1 MPNKP
6 NQSSPLLEKTHKGIE
21 QTNLLPNI
29 LLKVLLTRHIH
40 AHAPIPQLR
49 RRDLVRRARHGA
61 HDHVRRGEALGE
73 GKGAGA
79 GDVVGMVEAF
89 CSRFGAWGGG

>member
-73 GKGAGA
+73 GERAGA
-79 GDVVGMVEAF
+79 GDMVRVVAAF
-89 CSRFGAWGGG
+89 CRRFDV